1 MVVGPANRNDHLLL
15 AATPEAV
22 VVPRPE
28 PGEATPQRLCVD
40 LGYAGQPAQEVIAA
54 HHDEPHVR
62 RIGLEKLYPAGEPRY
77 PARRWVVEWALSCL
91 SRWRGILVRWE
102 KQACNCRA
110 LLQLACALLWYRRWW
125 RLRGAI

>member
-54 HHDEPHVR
+54 HHDEGQVTFSSPERSSVG
-62 RIGLEKLYPAGEPRY
+62 IVGGLMR
-77 PARRWVVEWALSCL
+77 
-91 SRWRGILVRWE
+91 
-102 KQACNCRA
+102 
-110 LLQLACALLWYRRWW
+110 
-125 RLRGAI
+125 